1 MKKFLFFVVAT
12 LFVANSA
19 YAKNDIVRFP
29 IAAALAEP
37 DAKAKLDPN
46 IEFYFG
52 NKSAGRK
59 ITQQL
64 SSNKKANGVGKSD
77 QAACNRAFL
86 SALLSFQ
93 DRAKKEGGNKVVNIT
108 SYYYKNVFV
117 SDKEFECGVG
127 TIMSGV
133 TLRGYIAK

>member
-1 MKKFLFFVVAT
+1 MKKFLFFVVAA

-19 YAKNDIVRFP
+19 YAKNDIMRFP

-46 IEFYFG
+46 IKFYFG

>member
-1 MKKFLFFVVAT
+1 MKKFLFFAVAA
-12 LFVANSA
+12 LFVASTA
-19 YAKNDIVRFP
+19 HAKNDVVRFP

-46 IEFYFG
+46 IKFYFG
-52 NKSAGRK
+52 SKSAGRK

-108 SYYYKNVFV
+108 SYYYKHDF
-117 SDKEFECGVG
+117 SSETEFECGTG
-127 TIMSGV
+127 NIMSGV

>member
-1 MKKFLFFVVAT
+1 MKKFL
-12 LFVANSA
+12 LFAVTALFIASAA
-19 YAKNDIVRFP
+19 YAKNDVVRFP
-29 IAAALAEP
+29 I
-37 DAKAKLDPN
+37 
-46 IEFYFG
+46 G
-52 NKSAGRK
+52 KSAGRK

-93 DRAKKEGGNKVVNIT
+93 DRAKREGGDKVVNIT
-108 SYYYKNVFV
+108 SYYYKHDF
-117 SDKEFECGVG
+117 SSETEFECGTG
-127 TIMSGV
+127 NIMSGV

>member
-1 MKKFLFFVVAT
+1 MKKFLFFAVAA

-46 IEFYFG
+46 IKFYFG

-77 QAACNRAFL
+77 QAACNL
-86 SALLSFQ
+86 SLIHISEPT
-93 DRAKKEGGNKVVNIT
+93 RP
-108 SYYYKNVFV
+108 
-117 SDKEFECGVG
+117 
-127 TIMSGV
+127 
-133 TLRGYIAK
+133 

>member
-1 MKKFLFFVVAT
+1 MKKFLFFVVAA

-46 IEFYFG
+46 IKFYFG

>member
-46 IEFYFG
+46 IKFYFG

-64 SSNKKANGVGKSD
+64 SSNKKQTASIRPIKPHATARFYRRCLAFKIAPKKR
-77 QAACNRAFL
+77 AATRSSTSRAT
-86 SALLSFQ
+86 
-93 DRAKKEGGNKVVNIT
+93 IT
-108 SYYYKNVFV
+108 KTFS
-117 SDKEFECGVG
+117 
-127 TIMSGV
+127 
-133 TLRGYIAK
+133 

>member
-1 MKKFLFFVVAT
+1 MKKFLFFAVAA

-19 YAKNDIVRFP
+19 YAKNDIMRFP

-46 IEFYFG
+46 IKFYFG

-127 TIMSGV
+127 SIMSGV

>member
-46 IEFYFG
+46 IKFYFG

-59 ITQQL
+59 ITIKPHATVRFYRRCL
-64 SSNKKANGVGKSD
+64 AFKIAPKKRGATRSSIS
-77 QAACNRAFL
+77 RAT
-86 SALLSFQ
+86 
-93 DRAKKEGGNKVVNIT
+93 IT
-108 SYYYKNVFV
+108 KTFS
-117 SDKEFECGVG
+117 
-127 TIMSGV
+127 
-133 TLRGYIAK
+133 

>member
-1 MKKFLFFVVAT
+1 MKKILFFAVAA

-19 YAKNDIVRFP
+19 YAKNDVMRFP

-46 IEFYFG
+46 IKFYFG
-52 NKSAGRK
+52 NKSEGRK

-127 TIMSGV
+127 SIMSGV